1 LGENSQ
7 EGCDGL
13 YMNQAHEGSEMCTQ
27 ILQEDLKR
35 RYHCADIEVTLKW
48 ILLK

>member
-1 LGENSQ
+1 L
-7 EGCDGL
+7 
-13 YMNQAHEGSEMCTQ
+13 AHEGSEMCTQ

-35 RYHCADIEVTLKW
+35 RDHFADIEVTLKA